1 MIFVRTLFDQ
11 LPYPKS
17 NLFALFCT
25 ANLIRFGSLAFTF
38 TFTKS
43 YSFFCPLINSCFLL
57 QFFSAVFVYILCL
70 LLYILVYGNVW
81 LGFVFSFENISN
93 FLLNVF
99 FFQYSS
105 SECFICSRFNSKF
118 KLILTPSE
126 GFILIAFPRL
136 TYSKLSLSKALMQCF
151 SNRVS
156 RHICVS
162 PKFSK
167 VSPKI
172 QFQPS
177 HIKSCYYIIFL
188 TKPWAII
195 CLLL

>member
-93 FLLNVF
+93 FLLNISF
-99 FFQYSS
+99 FFFNIQVQSVLSAVGSIRNLNWFLLQANVSS
-105 SECFICSRFNSKF
+105 S
-118 KLILTPSE
+118 
-126 GFILIAFPRL
+126 
-136 TYSKLSLSKALMQCF
+136 
-151 SNRVS
+151 
-156 RHICVS
+156 
-162 PKFSK
+162 
-167 VSPKI
+167 
-172 QFQPS
+172 
-177 HIKSCYYIIFL
+177 
-188 TKPWAII
+188 
-195 CLLL
+195 